1 VDQEKCISCM
11 TCVRACPYHAPLV
24 NINSKAEIAAAACMG
39 CGICA
44 SECPAHAIQLR
55 NFESD
60 QFEGMLQALLTESSG
75 GNEPVSVPK

>member
-1 VDQEKCISCM
+1 M

-24 NINSKAEIAAAACMG
+24 NVDSKAEITAAACMG

-44 SECPAHAIQLR
+44 SECPAHAIELR

-60 QFEGMLQALLTESSG
+60 QFQDMLKALLSELSEEK
-75 GNEPVSVPK
+75 EPVSVPK

>member
-1 VDQEKCISCM
+1 
-11 TCVRACPYHAPLV
+11 
-24 NINSKAEIAAAACMG
+24 MG

-60 QFEGMLQALLTESSG
+60 QFEDMLKALLSES
-75 GNEPVSVPK
+75 EEKKPVSLPK

>member
-1 VDQEKCISCM
+1 
-11 TCVRACPYHAPLV
+11 
-24 NINSKAEIAAAACMG
+24 MG

-60 QFEGMLQALLTESSG
+60 QFEGMLKALLS
-75 GNEPVSVPK
+75 EPSEEDMPVAIRI